1 MNRVNHDEKEFSD
14 WKCDPDTHHLDLAN
28 ITLSDGTLVRRRK
41 CTRKLDG
48 FIEIIENPCV
58 SHNLH
63 LGVPEYFYTGNDR
76 INCQQYYAS
85 YKIYNANWYR
95 ETT

>member
-48 FIEIIENPCV
+48 FIEIFSQMHDVSAQVVNRNP
-58 SHNLH
+58 
-63 LGVPEYFYTGNDR
+63 
-76 INCQQYYAS
+76 
-85 YKIYNANWYR
+85 
-95 ETT
+95 